1 MIFVVLWI
9 LFVISAAVAIICA
22 FNGVALSWMIM
33 AAILTGVLLL
43 IYYVVKQAVKDAV
56 KEMDKDKKEE

>member
-9 LFVISAAVAIICA
+9 LFGVTAAITIICA

-33 AAILTGVLLL
+33 AAVITGTFLLM
-43 IYYVVKQAVKDAV
+43 YYVVKQAVKDAF
-56 KEMDKDKKEE
+56 KELDKDKKEE